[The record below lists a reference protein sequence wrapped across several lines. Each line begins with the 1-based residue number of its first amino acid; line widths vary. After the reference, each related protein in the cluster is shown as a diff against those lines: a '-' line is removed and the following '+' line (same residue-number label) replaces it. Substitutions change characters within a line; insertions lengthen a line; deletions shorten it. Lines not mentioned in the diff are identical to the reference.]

1 LETFLING
9 STLDILKALAFVIDS
24 EEKVKL
30 YHSWRTAFIAKK
42 LGDKLCKESA
52 LALYVAGLLHDIGT
66 FDLSNSLMHHALH
79 RDAVSHPEIRIHPQ
93 RSAAI
98 VSAFP
103 GLIPIAK
110 IVIHHHE
117 WVNGEGYPHGLTE
130 KDLSLEAQILRISD
144 SAGYLMETHS
154 VDEAFEILSK
164 NEGKEFSSSLYRSLK
179 EIFTDPFVGKT
190 AVNSEALEAAT
201 NDIFSELPCER
212 ELDPISERAILYF
225 FGRVLDTKH
234 KYSER
239 HSQRVSY
246 YSMILGIALRLPS
259 DRLRKLEYAAYLHD
273 IGKLGIPK
281 ALLDKPGPLTTEEFH
296 FIQKHALISHSIVN
310 SLRAF
315 SYLAEIVRADQEH
328 FDGSGYPLGLKG
340 HDIPLESRIIF
351 VSDAFD
357 AMISDRAYRKALPVS
372 KALAELKRCAGKDF
386 DPQIVEVACQVFN
399 GFDNQF
405 IVETFSH

>member
-1 LETFLING
+1 
-9 STLDILKALAFVIDS
+9 
-24 EEKVKL
+24 
-30 YHSWRTAFIAKK
+30 
-42 LGDKLCKESA
+42 
-52 LALYVAGLLHDIGT
+52 LHDIGT
-66 FDLSNSLMHHALH
+66 FDLSNGMMHHSFH
-79 RDAVSHPEIRIHPQ
+79 RDSVSHPEIRIHPQ

-110 IVIHHHE
+110 IIIHHHE
-117 WVNGEGYPHGLTE
+117 WVNGEGYPHGLRE

-144 SAGYLMETHS
+144 SAGYLMEHHS
-154 VDEAFEILSK
+154 VEETFELMK
-164 NEGKEFSSSLYRSLK
+164 GNQGTEFTTSLFQSLRDL
-179 EIFTDPFVGKT
+179 FSDVSVCQTVAT
-190 AVNSEALEAAT
+190 TEALKAAT

-212 ELDPISERAILYF
+212 ELDPVSERAILYF

-239 HSQRVSY
+239 HSQRVAY

-273 IGKLGIPK
+273 IGKLGIPTS
-281 ALLDKPGPLTTEEFH
+281 LLDKPGPLTTEEFL
-296 FIQKHALISHSIVN
+296 FIQKHALISHNIVN

-357 AMISDRAYRKALPVS
+357 AMISDRSYRKAMPVS
-372 KALAELKRCAGKDF
+372 EALAELRRCAGKDF
-386 DPQIVEVACQVFN
+386 DPQIVEVACQMFN
-399 GFDNQF
+399 GFNNQF
-405 IVETFSH
+405 IVETFSQ